1 MAARIGP
8 QWPVERFIGRKT
20 RHFATIDIYCLA
32 FIRPGIH
39 ILFVAGENDRPAK
52 ESTMTT
58 TDDRAVV
65 RKRGAWTKGNPYERK
80 DGTSTRGT
88 TVYLPVELAE
98 RLRRYAFE
106 RDVKQNALMVE
117 AIAAFLD
124 TKGA

>member
-1 MAARIGP
+1 
-8 QWPVERFIGRKT
+8 
-20 RHFATIDIYCLA
+20 
-32 FIRPGIH
+32 
-39 ILFVAGENDRPAK
+39 
-52 ESTMTT
+52 MTT